1 MTEHTSFLF
10 TELANNALTDGRA
23 FDGVAFGT
31 FTDMYGREITL
42 DAKDAAKFAANT
54 QLAIEA
60 TRAESGEL
68 VGLPIDAEGH
78 DKGDGAGWIV
88 GAELVEGVIRLLPK
102 WTEIGRDLIS
112 KGIRRFFS
120 ATIDTS
126 NKVVLGGTLTNWP
139 ATRDENNRLM
149 LRPIELAADVF
160 AIDTERTV
168 TESGT
173 AAAAQGEKIM
183 PDEITELEQEEVA
196 EAVAPEPQAVATAA
210 EAPTPPPATE
220 PAESPLQLPPDQAA
234 ELMREFAEAAGQEP
248 IELLNKVQ
256 KWSEQIANN
265 RLEELLEKR
274 EQDWAIT
281 QLAADL
287 TGRGTYGLPVGI
299 VELASFLESLG
310 PAQFEAAERIFK
322 TISKNG
328 VVDFQERGHSHRL
341 RKKQLPTEYHSHLRD
356 TIAAGNTIAE
366 FFEATGLGKS
376 SDYDLSMFQEVK

>member
-31 FTDMYGREITL
+31 FNDMFGREITL
-42 DAKDAAKFAANT
+42 DAVDAEDFVANT
-54 QLAIEA
+54 QAAIEA

-68 VGLPIDAEGH
+68 VGLPVDAKDH

-88 GAELVEGVIRLLPK
+88 GAELIDGIIRFLPK
-102 WTEIGRDLIS
+102 WTEIGRELIS

-120 ATIDTS
+120 PTIDTS

-149 LRPIELAADVF
+149 LRPIELAANVF

-173 AAAAQGEKIM
+173 AATNQEDINM
-183 PDEITELEQEEVA
+183 PDEIVEMEQEEVA
-196 EAVAPEPQAVATAA
+196 EVVAPEPK
-210 EAPTPPPATE
+210 APTPPPATE

-274 EQDWAIT
+274 EQ
-281 QLAADL
+281 Q
-287 TGRGTYGLPVGI
+287 PN
-299 VELASFLESLG
+299 ESL
-310 PAQFEAAERIFK
+310 R
-322 TISKNG
+322 
-328 VVDFQERGHSHRL
+328 RL
-341 RKKQLPTEYHSHLRD
+341 AKM
-356 TIAAGNTIAE
+356 A
-366 FFEATGLGKS
+366 
-376 SDYDLSMFQEVK
+376 